1 MQIFAFLN
9 FWFERKIGS
18 RIFFWPIGVPKKNYK
33 FSKNIEKN
41 TMHQAPQIT
50 LFLNHPCYVENR
62 WSINDHNY
70 FFMNWL
76 PASSS
81 NTRLSGR
88 GASSISNFNWC
99 SIYLSINQSISIF
112 SAIKHFFKIFGGF
125 KIFFVNFQFFFRE
138 FSKYFQNFNY
148 S

>member
-1 MQIFAFLN
+1 LRIFLLQLCEYFVILWFNLSIEIVYIHIFAFLN

-18 RIFFWPIGVPKKNYK
+18 RIFFWPIGVPKK
-33 FSKNIEKN
+33 
-41 TMHQAPQIT
+41 IT
-50 LFLNHPCYVENR
+50 NFQKILKKTPCTRRRKSHFFLSHPCYVENR

-112 SAIKHFFKIFGGF
+112 SETFF
-125 KIFFVNFQFFFRE
+125 
-138 FSKYFQNFNY
+138 
-148 S
+148 